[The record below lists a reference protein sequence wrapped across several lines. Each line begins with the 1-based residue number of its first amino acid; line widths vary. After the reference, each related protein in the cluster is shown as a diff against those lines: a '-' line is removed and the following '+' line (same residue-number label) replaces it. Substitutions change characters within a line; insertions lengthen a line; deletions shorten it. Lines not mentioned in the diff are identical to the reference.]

1 MIGISADSTCDL
13 SQQLLEQYSIAIT
26 PLHILSN
33 GKSYRDGKDINPD
46 QLFSLVEETGAVA
59 TTAAVSVG
67 EYLDFFASQRKKY
80 DAVIHFTISSEMSAC
95 YPNACVAAEEIGEV
109 YVIDSRSLSTG
120 IGHLVLD
127 AAIMAQEENAS
138 AGEIVQY
145 LEAKKEKL
153 DVSFV
158 LHTLEYMR
166 RGGRCS
172 TVAALGANLL
182 HLRPCIGVKNGTMG
196 VEKKYR
202 GSLENALVKYIQDR
216 LANPETIDT
225 TRVFITH
232 SKMADEIVDLVE
244 QTVRQCLPF
253 QTILRTDAGCTIS
266 NHCGPN
272 CLGIIFY
279 RI

>member
-13 SQQLLEQYSIAIT
+13 SQQLLEKYNIAII
-26 PLHILSN
+26 PLHILIN
-33 GKSYRDGKDINPD
+33 GQSYQDGKDISPE
-46 QLFSLVEETGAVA
+46 QLFSSVEKTGALA

-67 EYLDFFASQRKKY
+67 EYLDFFSSQRKEY
-80 DAVIHFTISSEMSAC
+80 DEVIHFTISSEMSAC
-95 YPNACVAAEEIGEV
+95 YSNACIAAEDVGQV
-109 YVIDSRSLSTG
+109 YVIDSRNLSTG

-127 AAIMAQEENAS
+127 AAIMAQQGYTAE
-138 AGEIVQY
+138 EIVQH
-145 LEAKKEKL
+145 LEAKKKKL

-158 LHTLEYMR
+158 LHTLDYMR

-172 TVAALGANLL
+172 TVAAMGANLL

-202 GSLENALVKYIQDR
+202 GTLENALVKYVQDR
-216 LANPETIDT
+216 LSNPETIDAG
-225 TRVFITH
+225 RVFITH
-232 SKMADEIVDLVE
+232 SKMENEVVDLVE

-253 QTILRTDAGCTIS
+253 QEVYRTDAGCTIS

-272 CLGIIFY
+272 CLGILFY
-279 RI
+279 RT